1 MTSRPL
7 GTLQRVALRE
17 VWSSESTDFTPW
29 LAQDENLKLLGD
41 TLGLDLA
48 LEATEQQVG
57 PFRADI
63 VAKDTTDGSFV
74 LIENQLERTDH
85 SHLGQLLTYA
95 AGLSTVTI
103 VWIAERF
110 TDEHRAALDW
120 LNEVT
125 SQDIGFFGLEIELWR
140 IGDSPAAPKF
150 NIVSQ
155 PNEWVKTVSK
165 ARSDGSLS
173 EGDQLRLEFWTEF
186 HDYLQNSNSFV
197 KSQKPSTA
205 HWTSYSIGRSGF
217 HISALAGMTGGFI
230 SVELVLEPPQAKG
243 FFRALSKEKSAI
255 EGAIGTSLDW
265 RELPD
270 KKMSIISIR
279 KNGIDPTDRSH
290 WPQYFVWLKQYVEA
304 FDKTF
309 RPRIKTLTP
318 LPPPEDES
326 DA

>member
-1 MTSRPL
+1 MNL
-7 GTLQRVALRE
+7 GSLRRVPLRE
-17 VWSSESTDFTPW
+17 VWSSESADFTPW
-29 LAQDENLKLLGD
+29 LAQEENLKLLGD

-140 IGDSPAAPKF
+140 IGNSPAAPKF

-165 ARSDGSLS
+165 ARSETPLS
-173 EGDQLRLEFWTEF
+173 DIQQLQLEFWTAFKE
-186 HDYLQNSNSFV
+186 YLLEQRSPLKV
-197 KSQKPSTA
+197 LKPAAQS
-205 HWTSYSIGRSGF
+205 WTSIPIGRSNF
-217 HISALAGMTGGFI
+217 
-230 SVELVLEPPQAKG
+230 
-243 FFRALSKEKSAI
+243 
-255 EGAIGTSLDW
+255 
-265 RELPD
+265 
-270 KKMSIISIR
+270 
-279 KNGIDPTDRSH
+279 
-290 WPQYFVWLKQYVEA
+290 YVEA
-304 FDKTF
+304 VIRAKESMVTVQLDLYGSDAKGHFRRLLQNRTAIESAIGQPLAWNERPDRKTSAIALDMHNVDASDHSRWPEIFAWFHTYLAVFEKTF
-309 RPRIKTLTP
+309 RPIVKLLTP
-318 LPPPEDES
+318 LPPPDDES